1 MKTTKLTESPE
12 VINARQ
18 RVKDLSSQIEFARE
32 ELDRLR
38 DAHCQAQKE
47 LSDALLKADEH
58 LPQATLWKGG
68 RFETDKKIGKVVILR
83 RTPKGHLVCRLAG
96 SSLLN
101 EIMRFTPPKHEWDNK
116 FHSAEKRDYLKRY
129 KYLLDVP
136 EEYIKAARKQN
147 T

>member
-32 ELDRLR
+32 ELDRLC

-58 LPQATLWKGG
+58 LPQATLWKSA
-68 RFETDKKIGKVVILR
+68 RFSEDKEIGKVVILR
-83 RTPKGHLVCRLAG
+83 QTPSGQLVCRLAG
-96 SSLLN
+96 SSNKTEMKFKLS
-101 EIMRFTPPKHEWDNK
+101 KYEWDHK
-116 FHSAEKRDYLKRY
+116 FYTTEKRDHLGGYQ
-129 KYLLDVP
+129 YLLDVP
-136 EEYIKAARKQN
+136 EQYTKAARKQN

>member
-1 MKTTKLTESPE
+1 MKTTPKESPE
-12 VINARQ
+12 VIKARQ
-18 RVKDLSSQIEFARE
+18 RVEGFSSQIESARE
-32 ELDRLR
+32 ELERLR
-38 DAHCQAQKE
+38 DAHCQAQRE
-47 LSDALLKADEH
+47 LSEALLKADEH

-68 RFETDKKIGKVVILR
+68 RFETDKEIGKVVILR
-83 RTPKGHLVCRLAG
+83 QTPKGHLVCRLAG

-101 EIMRFTPPKHEWDNK
+101 AIMRFTPPKHEWDDK